1 MNKKLELFAGQL
13 ELCGVLLLLFSALRA
28 DGGLNFWLI
37 PALTGMVLCLAG
49 LGLCWLCSPKGL
61 AFRRR
66 TFGAQPQTPT
76 PTAPAQP
83 LISFSKAG

>member
-28 DGGLNFWLI
+28 DGGLSFWLF
-37 PALTGMVLCLAG
+37 PALMGMALCLMG
-49 LGLCWLCSPKGL
+49 LGISWLCSPKGQ

-66 TFGAQPQTPT
+66 TFGTQQPPL
-76 PTAPAQP
+76 PTAPLQP
-83 LISFSKAG
+83 PLSFSNAG